1 MDVYKVSKKRENT
14 NMIKAHDFTVN
25 YFDYDT
31 SPSND
36 ASKLKSVQNAL
47 QAPRSKMTK
56 W

>member
-1 MDVYKVSKKRENT
+1 MYIKLAREDENT

-47 QAPRSKMTK
+47 QAPRSKDD
-56 W
+56 